1 MYQIIHIHQIKNLYT
16 KLFENTPNLLYILY
30 IYTCYIYYIILLYIL
45 YIYQLATLVPTNTD
59 HIQTYIAYSFYHS
72 LWYHHQDCYA
82 SCRLIFL
89 PCVCFASIYAST
101 AVKSYILSY
110 MWTAENFIIKG
121 RRLCTVVLNIL
132 GEHGHLAPLATSMQH
147 GYHIND
153 TARRC
158 VCGWVV
164 L

>member
-72 LWYHHQDCYA
+72 L
-82 SCRLIFL
+82 
-89 PCVCFASIYAST
+89 
-101 AVKSYILSY
+101 
-110 MWTAENFIIKG
+110 
-121 RRLCTVVLNIL
+121 
-132 GEHGHLAPLATSMQH
+132 
-147 GYHIND
+147 
-153 TARRC
+153 
-158 VCGWVV
+158 
-164 L
+164 